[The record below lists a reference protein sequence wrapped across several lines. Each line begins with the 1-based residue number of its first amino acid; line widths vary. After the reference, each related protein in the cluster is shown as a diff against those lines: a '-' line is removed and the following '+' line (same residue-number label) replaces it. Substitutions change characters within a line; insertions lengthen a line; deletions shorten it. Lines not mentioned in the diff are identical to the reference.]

1 MIEAEAPRFRQGA
14 GRLCLDFLRTLRH
27 RGTPSATERLPEPA
41 ALAAW
46 VGQFGPYG
54 PGSVAA
60 PSRTQVLE
68 AQRLREAIYD
78 LLTAARSGDGAGSGR
93 PDARNQVNRAAS
105 HPVPVPHLDASGQLR
120 WHADEPVA
128 AVLALVAR
136 DALDL
141 SVSDAIARVRHCANP
156 DCRVMFLD
164 SSRPG
169 TRRWCSMNA
178 CGNLAKKQ
186 ALRGRPSVR
195 ESQ

>member
-1 MIEAEAPRFRQGA
+1 MTEAENPRFRQGA
-14 GRLCLDFLRTLRH
+14 GRLCLDFVRTLRR
-27 RGTPSATERLPEPA
+27 RGTPDADERLPDPA

-46 VGQFGPYG
+46 VGQFGPYSH
-54 PGSVAA
+54 GSVEA
-60 PSRTQVLE
+60 PSYAQLRE

-78 LLTAARSGDGAGSGR
+78 LLTAARSGQGAGSAG
-93 PDARNQVNRAAS
+93 PDARNLVNRAAA
-105 HPVPVPHLDASGQLR
+105 HPVPVPHLDASGQLF

-141 SVSDAIARVRHCANP
+141 SVSDAISRVRNCANP
-156 DCRVMFLD
+156 GCRVVFLD

-169 TRRWCSMNA
+169 TRRWCSMNS

-186 ALRGRPSVR
+186 AIRSRPSPR
-195 ESQ
+195 G